1 MKRKNCMKRKYM
13 FMALLCYA
21 LTTAAQDASHNYVR
35 TRSMLDEMGGKY
47 LDKVEYFDGLGR
59 PFQTVLKKVT
69 ASNSNLVTLQE
80 YDVAG
85 RAVNSW
91 LPIVSSAEYVA
102 PAAFKS
108 SAPSNYGNDSRPYGQ
123 PVYEASPLNRTVKEY
138 GPGAAWHGG
147 HSVNTDYLANS
158 TANAQLNC
166 INYGVSS
173 AGALT
178 SNGSYASGQLSVV
191 KTTDEDLNVSYT
203 FTDKMGH
210 VVLSRQ
216 MKGSETH
223 DTYYVYD
230 DKSNLCFVLQ
240 PMYQSLANLDLYAFQ
255 YKYDGRN
262 RCIWKKLPG
271 AGYMEM
277 VYDNADRLVFSQ
289 DGNQRALT
297 SGNWTYYKY
306 DGLNRLTEQGTCTNK
321 VTTSGTNVLVQHF
334 YDSYAFRSQAGFN
347 NSNFPDDASGNG
359 KGALTAS
366 VATVLG
372 SSNKIYTAYYYDIK
386 GRVVK
391 TVQSNPLGG
400 YDVAA
405 TVYTF
410 TNKPATVTHTHTASG
425 KTTRTEVYTY
435 SYDHADRLLKVEHTL
450 GGTKITLADYAYD
463 NLGRL
468 QSKSLH
474 GSATNKL
481 TYAYNVRGWLTGISG
496 SKFTQNLY
504 YNTGTGTAKYNG
516 SISSMTWKAGNEST
530 IRGYKFTY
538 DGLSRLMNATYGE
551 TAGINTNTNRFSEN
565 VTAYDKNGNIK
576 TLQRYGQTAASG
588 YGLIDNLTFTLGGN
602 LLNRVDDAAAASA
615 YGGGFEFKDGVK
627 QANEYTYD
635 SNGNLTKDLN
645 KGISTITYNVLNL
658 PNMVTFSDGST
669 IAYTYGADGT
679 KLKTVHKTGSTT
691 TTTDYCGNVVYE
703 NDVQKLLLTDEGY
716 VTLSDGKY
724 HYYLKDHQGNNRVV
738 INQSGTVEE
747 TNHYYPFG
755 GVFASSGNVQ
765 PYKYN
770 GKEYDSKK
778 GLNWYDYGARH
789 YDAVLGRFTTNDRF
803 AEKYYSMSP
812 YQYGANSPVG
822 NIDVNG
828 DSIRVYTE
836 TQSFGHTW
844 ISVGE
849 GSNMTVYSYG
859 RYNGTN
865 KGPDRSS
872 NSLGNGSGVL
882 LKLMGDEAKAYN
894 DKKAAGGMSV
904 FVVTDVADEKV
915 ANILDEKFN
924 MSTTMPDNPKSDYYN
939 SSSAR
944 IIDEYKLTSNNCT
957 TMVSDVLNKS
967 GSNALKETRLQQTS
981 NFGTWTTI
989 PIVNRFILP
998 ISMQNH
1004 LVRISKPGGV
1014 VYKTR

>member
-1 MKRKNCMKRKYM
+1 M
-13 FMALLCYA
+13 YA
-21 LTTAAQDASHNYVR
+21 C
-35 TRSMLDEMGGKY
+35 RS
-47 LDKVEYFDGLGR
+47 
-59 PFQTVLKKVT
+59 
-69 ASNSNLVTLQE
+69 
-80 YDVAG
+80 
-85 RAVNSW
+85 
-91 LPIVSSAEYVA
+91 
-102 PAAFKS
+102 
-108 SAPSNYGNDSRPYGQ
+108 
-123 PVYEASPLNRTVKEY
+123 
-138 GPGAAWHGG
+138 
-147 HSVNTDYLANS
+147 HSVNTDYLGNS

-166 INYGVSS
+166 INYSVSS

-178 SNGSYASGQLSVV
+178 SNGGCASGQLSVV
-191 KTTDEDLNVSYT
+191 KTTDEDLNASYT

-210 VVLSRQ
+210 VVLTRQ

-230 DKSNLCFVLQ
+230 DKGNLCFVLQ
-240 PMYQSLANLDLYAFQ
+240 PMYQSSANLDQYAFQ

-565 VTAYDKNGNIK
+565 VTGYDKNGNIK
-576 TLQRYGQTAASG
+576 TLQRYGQTAASS
-588 YGLIDNLTFTLGGN
+588 YGLIDNLTFTLAGN
-602 LLNRVDDAAAASA
+602 QLSRVDDAAAASA
-615 YGGGFEFKDGVK
+615 YNGGFEFKDGVK

-703 NDVQKLLLTDEGY
+703 NGVQKLLLTDEGY
-716 VTLSDGKY
+716 VTLSDSKY

-770 GKEYDSKK
+770 GKELDAKK

-789 YDAVLGRFTTNDRF
+789 YDAALGRFTTVDPS
-803 AEKYYSMSP
+803 AENYYSTSP
-812 YQYGANSPVG
+812 FTYCLNNPLNYIDPLGTDTVDVKDVDWNKFDPKKDVVALDEVAVSVPNALTKVG
-822 NIDVNG
+822 TRALEPISGFWGYVGYYLLDIGSTYHSEQTRFTYKVGTDGVITGVAPMVGTPPLPGFAKTSNLNT
-828 DSIRVYTE
+828 IRGLWSLTKQGSSKVMKHPIRGLFYKSKSDGLWWVKDQTKHGGSFYKVYKE
-836 TQSFGHTW
+836 
-844 ISVGE
+844 
-849 GSNMTVYSYG
+849 
-859 RYNGTN
+859 TN
-865 KGPDRSS
+865 KGLEWHKDADKY
-872 NSLGNGSGVL
+872 GNFIIN
-882 LKLMGDEAKAYN
+882 KH
-894 DKKAAGGMSV
+894 
-904 FVVTDVADEKV
+904 
-915 ANILDEKFN
+915 
-924 MSTTMPDNPKSDYYN
+924 KSDVG
-939 SSSAR
+939 
-944 IIDEYKLTSNNCT
+944 IFIPW
-957 TMVSDVLNKS
+957 
-967 GSNALKETRLQQTS
+967 KEL
-981 NFGTWTTI
+981 
-989 PIVNRFILP
+989 
-998 ISMQNH
+998 
-1004 LVRISKPGGV
+1004 SK
-1014 VYKTR
+1014 